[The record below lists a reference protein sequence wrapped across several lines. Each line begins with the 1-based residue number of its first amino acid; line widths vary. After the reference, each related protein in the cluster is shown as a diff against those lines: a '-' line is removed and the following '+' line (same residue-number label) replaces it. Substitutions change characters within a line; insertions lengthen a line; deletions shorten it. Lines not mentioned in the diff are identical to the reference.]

1 MCIICFSIDC
11 CRSYW
16 HHCIVFMSV
25 LFCFYPQDFD
35 SHCHFRMFIKQD
47 TSLSGYS
54 YVVVVEGFAHI
65 ILCSPQGLVLVCVDV
80 WSIWG
85 MLKVPLIS
93 LICFIGRWV
102 QMNCFLIASD
112 CYNLCC
118 LHHKLSSNKGE
129 QEQKREREREKE
141 ERVGWGGLR
150 KYIYR
155 QWLEGER
162 AMEKV
167 GEPLVEKGVRI
178 SRTCTVGLSKCV
190 KPNSSSSV
198 FS

>member
-1 MCIICFSIDC
+1 
-11 CRSYW
+11 
-16 HHCIVFMSV
+16 
-25 LFCFYPQDFD
+25 
-35 SHCHFRMFIKQD
+35 
-47 TSLSGYS
+47 
-54 YVVVVEGFAHI
+54 
-65 ILCSPQGLVLVCVDV
+65 
-80 WSIWG
+80 

-102 QMNCFLIASD
+102 QMNCSLIASD

-129 QEQKREREREKE
+129 QEQKREREREE
-141 ERVGWGGLR
+141 GGLGGLR

-155 QWLEGER
+155 RWLEGEP

-167 GEPLVEKGVRI
+167 DDPLVEKGIRI